1 MQQVTVGRVD
11 FDCLDGGISLDGRE
25 GGWGGLTSKPALS
38 ARWVAARKDCL
49 RLSMSSRVIVCGRQ
63 VCSSYGSLLALMTLF
78 GHPPTC
84 AAGQSGIIR
93 GKMCKPSYLSSSC
106 SFAINP
112 WGNS

>member
-1 MQQVTVGRVD
+1 MQQVTVGGVD
-11 FDCLDGGISLDGRE
+11 FDCLDGGISLDGR
-25 GGWGGLTSKPALS
+25 GGGGLTSKPALS

-49 RLSMSSRVIVCGRQ
+49 RLSISSRVIVCGRQ

-84 AAGQSGIIR
+84 AACQSGIIR
-93 GKMCKPSYLSSSC
+93 GKMCKLFYLSSSC